1 MSKYGYVGKDSDI
14 PQQVFKANAGV
25 LSVNDHLALSQ
36 ENKLTQY
43 GQLELIETQTA
54 SNDTFLQFSNI
65 KEDIYNVHL
74 LITDEAKP
82 STNDHIPNRLRFY
95 ESGVLESGSVY
106 RFALQFCRADG
117 TFVESKTTAGNYI
130 NIGIEAGTGT
140 GQTCNSYTYLYNLGD
155 SSKYS
160 FATFHT
166 VARDNAN
173 GNLKSTF
180 GSGVLP
186 QTSTVDGLYLF
197 SEGTTTSNIA
207 SGTFSLYGIRYS

>member
-1 MSKYGYVGKDSDI
+1 MSNEFGYIGEVEQSFGNNKGIFTPKDIYDLTRADKYT
-14 PQQVFKANAGV
+14 N
-25 LSVNDHLALSQ
+25 
-36 ENKLTQY
+36 Y

-95 ESGVLESGSVY
+95 ESGVLESASVY
-106 RFALQFCRADG
+106 QYALQFCRADG
-117 TFVESKTTAGNYI
+117 TFVESRTTSGDYI

-140 GQTCNSYTYLYNLGD
+140 GQTCNSYAYLYNLGD

-166 VARDNAN
+166 TARDNAN

-186 QTSTVDGLYLF
+186 QTSTVNGLYLH
-197 SEGTTTSNIA
+197 SAGATTSNIA
-207 SGTFSLYGIRYS
+207 SGTFSLYGIKEYS

>member
-1 MSKYGYVGKDSDI
+1 MPVGQAK
-14 PQQVFKANAGV
+14 VGLLGGV
-25 LSVNDHLALSQ
+25 DLG
-36 ENKLTQY
+36 K
-43 GQLELIETQTA
+43 LELIETQVA
-54 SNDTFLQFSNI
+54 SNDSFLQFSDI

-95 ESGVLESGSVY
+95 ESGVLESASVY
-106 RFALQFCRADG
+106 QSALQFCRADG
-117 TFVESKTTAGNYI
+117 TFLEINSTAINYI

-140 GQTCNSYTYLYNLGD
+140 GQTCNSYAYLYNLGD

-166 VARDNAN
+166 AARDNGN

-197 SEGTTTSNIA
+197 SAGATTSNIA
-207 SGTFSLYGIRYS
+207 SGTFSLYGIKES

>member
-54 SNDTFLQFSNI
+54 SNDTFLQFSDI

-74 LITDEAKP
+74 LITSEAKP

-95 ESGVLESGSVY
+95 ESGVLESASVY
-106 RFALQFCRADG
+106 QYALQFCRADG
-117 TFVESKTTAGNYI
+117 TFVEVRSTAVDYI

-166 VARDNAN
+166 TSIYPT
-173 GNLKSTF
+173 NLKSTF

-186 QTSTVDGLYLF
+186 QTSTVDGLYLY
-197 SEGTTTSNIA
+197 SAGTTTSNIA
-207 SGTFSLYGIRYS
+207 SGTFSLYGIKEYS

>member
-1 MSKYGYVGKDSDI
+1 MPIGQAKFGLLGGDIGK
-14 PQQVFKANAGV
+14 
-25 LSVNDHLALSQ
+25 
-36 ENKLTQY
+36 
-43 GQLELIETQTA
+43 LELIETKVA
-54 SNDTFLQFSNI
+54 SNDSFLQFSDI

-74 LITDEAKP
+74 LITNEAKP

-95 ESGVLESGSVY
+95 ESGVLESASVY
-106 RFALQFCRADG
+106 QSALQFCRADG
-117 TFVESKTTAGNYI
+117 TFLEINSTAVNYI

-140 GQTCNSYTYLYNLGD
+140 GQTCNSYAYLYNLGD

-166 VARDNAN
+166 AARDNAN

-197 SEGTTTSNIA
+197 SAGATTSNIA
-207 SGTFSLYGIRYS
+207 SGTFSLYGIKES